1 MGGGGKKGL
10 RNPLGSGNSL
20 TWGHTWRLG
29 EPRGLL
35 LIILEGKGCQEH
47 LRNFSRASD
56 KYFSFV
62 IFTSNCYKYL
72 TGTNHFFWQT
82 AFFFFSSMEIF
93 IETGP
98 RGSLS
103 F

>member
-1 MGGGGKKGL
+1 M
-10 RNPLGSGNSL
+10 
-20 TWGHTWRLG
+20 WQLG
-29 EPRGLL
+29 EPHGLL

-72 TGTNHFFWQT
+72 TGTNHIFWQT
-82 AFFFFSSMEIF
+82 AFFFFF
-93 IETGP
+93 LQWKFVLRLDHVGA
-98 RGSLS
+98 
-103 F
+103 